1 MSLEHE
7 FIEKLNELL
16 MDDTEEN
23 NNKLIATIKNYK
35 FNVNNPIRYNGKNQ
49 FPLFICAGFLLK
61 NEILQTL
68 LDKGANINAIDEDS
82 NNILGYLI
90 TTIIEEDRDEDEDE
104 IIMTFDFLM
113 RKGANIYYI
122 NSVSDLS
129 IFDLIVEL
137 SNYSDMDN
145 FFEYISNLKNKYYL
159 SLLNSIFSKIG
170 LLFTLT
176 IVNEE
181 YSTFEI
187 TPEDCNTEY
196 GLKILIDE
204 EGDLNIQL
212 LSNCKKKKGTDILNL
227 IKKFACKS
235 KIKINNVYLEDAQS
249 LIIDHEKDL
258 TIQHI
263 AILDIAVNGESWYN
277 KMGFYKTDAN
287 PTEDKI
293 INMEK
298 SKKPLSSVLKSKLI
312 QRFKEA
318 FIMDSDIDVN
328 NSIKNI
334 FTIIKSDYLKN
345 KTKEITKTQCN
356 IISVVL
362 KNLSKYYDYDAT
374 LNYNPSNSSKST
386 QSKSSLTQSKS
397 SLTRRRSFDSW
408 KPKSSKSRK
417 IYNSY

>member
-1 MSLEHE
+1 
-7 FIEKLNELL
+7 
-16 MDDTEEN
+16 
-23 NNKLIATIKNYK
+23 
-35 FNVNNPIRYNGKNQ
+35 
-49 FPLFICAGFLLK
+49 
-61 NEILQTL
+61 
-68 LDKGANINAIDEDS
+68 
-82 NNILGYLI
+82 
-90 TTIIEEDRDEDEDE
+90 
-104 IIMTFDFLM
+104 M

-145 FFEYISNLKNKYYL
+145 FFEYISNLKNNYYL

-176 IVNEE
+176 IANEE

-196 GLKILIDE
+196 GLKIHIDE

-235 KIKINNVYLEDAQS
+235 KIKINNVYLEDEQS

-287 PTEDKI
+287 PIEDKI

-312 QRFKEA
+312 QRFKERRQKEMFENLDELIKVRKKA
-318 FIMDSDIDVN
+318 LVLVKDWYIIDTSG
-328 NSIKNI
+328 SIQD
-334 FTIIKSDYLKN
+334 T
-345 KTKEITKTQCN
+345 TKKIEKI
-356 IISVVL
+356 
-362 KNLSKYYDYDAT
+362 
-374 LNYNPSNSSKST
+374 LNRLDK
-386 QSKSSLTQSKS
+386 KH
-397 SLTRRRSFDSW
+397 
-408 KPKSSKSRK
+408 
-417 IYNSY
+417 

>member
-1 MSLEHE
+1 
-7 FIEKLNELL
+7 
-16 MDDTEEN
+16 
-23 NNKLIATIKNYK
+23 
-35 FNVNNPIRYNGKNQ
+35 
-49 FPLFICAGFLLK
+49 
-61 NEILQTL
+61 
-68 LDKGANINAIDEDS
+68 
-82 NNILGYLI
+82 
-90 TTIIEEDRDEDEDE
+90 
-104 IIMTFDFLM
+104 M

-137 SNYSDMDN
+137 SNYSDMDD

-176 IVNEE
+176 INEE
-181 YSTFEI
+181 YSFEI

-196 GLKILIDE
+196 GLKIHIDE
-204 EGDLNIQL
+204 EDELNIQL

-235 KIKINNVYLEDAQS
+235 KIKINNVYLEDDQS

-287 PTEDKI
+287 PREDKI

-362 KNLSKYYDYDAT
+362 KNLSKYYDYDEI
-374 LNYNPSNSSKST
+374 LNYNPSNCSKST
-386 QSKSSLTQSKS
+386 QSTSSS
-397 SLTRRRSFDSW
+397 TRRMSFDSW
-408 KPKSSKSRK
+408 KPKSRK
-417 IYNSY
+417 IYHSY